1 MSVRVF
7 APAKLNLTLGV
18 GRPRED
24 GMHPLQSVVA
34 FADIG
39 DIIEADK
46 GEGLS
51 LAITGDFADSL
62 SGSHSDTSGADRDNL
77 VLRAARAL
85 ARAAKVPLNA
95 KLTLQKHLP
104 VASGLGG
111 GSADAAAALRA
122 LSSLWE
128 LQLSDE
134 ALQGVA
140 RTLGADV
147 PVCLGGAPAWMTGV
161 GEAWTP
167 ISAPPFAAVL
177 VNPLQELSTAFV
189 YREFDRLKLGGDFAA
204 SAAPSWK
211 NCSEAITYF
220 AGAGNALMEAAQ
232 SLLPEI
238 GVIIAILR
246 NDARVDYASMSG
258 SGATCFGLV
267 SDLEAAE
274 HLAADL
280 RAAHPNWWIAETE
293 LGGA

>member
-18 GRPRED
+18 GRPGED
-24 GMHPLQSVVA
+24 GMHTLQSVVV

-39 DIIEADK
+39 DIIEADS

-51 LAITGDFADSL
+51 LAIRGDFAHSL
-62 SGSHSDTSGADRDNL
+62 SDAFSGGDLDNL

-85 ARAAKVPLNA
+85 AQAAKVPLNA
-95 KLTLQKHLP
+95 KLTLQKHVP

-111 GSADAAAALRA
+111 GSSDAAAALRA

-128 LQLSDE
+128 LKLSDDV
-134 ALQGVA
+134 LQGVA

-147 PVCLGGAPAWMTGV
+147 PVCLGGGPAWMTGL

-177 VNPLQELSTAFV
+177 VNPLQQLSTALV
-189 YREFDRLKLGGDFAA
+189 YREFDRLKLGDDFAA
-204 SAAPSWK
+204 SDAPCWRDR
-211 NCSEAITYF
+211 SEAITNI
-220 AGAGNALMEAAQ
+220 ADAGNALIAAAQ

-238 GVIIAILR
+238 GVILETLR
-246 NDARVDYASMSG
+246 KDARVDYASMSG

-267 SDLEAAE
+267 SDLKAAE

-280 RAAHPNWWIAETE
+280 RADHPNWWIVETE
-293 LGGA
+293 LAGA